1 MQEQTK
7 ETDNSSDVS
16 DVKKEVKRI
25 LIVEDDD
32 FLRGLLSDSLKDFGY
47 KVDSAENAEVAFN
60 FIDANTPNV
69 VLLDLMLPGVGGLD
83 ILSEIKVKRKLDTS
97 VVVLSNLGNKEDI
110 DKALELGAVDFI
122 VKAGVTP
129 KQIIGRVEEVLND
142 DV

>member
-1 MQEQTK
+1 
-7 ETDNSSDVS
+7 
-16 DVKKEVKRI
+16 
-25 LIVEDDD
+25 
-32 FLRGLLSDSLKDFGY
+32 
-47 KVDSAENAEVAFN
+47 
-60 FIDANTPNV
+60 
-69 VLLDLMLPGVGGLD
+69 MLPGVGGLD